1 MVVDLR
7 LKKTGS
13 AVIKTSE
20 PIELPGIKNLKS
32 CSYGARYNLSSCYPD
47 SKMKDYKIKDNQHH
61 IIARLKIVKSTL

>member
-7 LKKTGS
+7 LKRKGS

-32 CSYGARYNLSSCYPD
+32 CYPD
-47 SKMKDYKIKDNQHH
+47 SKMKDYKIKDNQDH
-61 IIARLKIVKSTL
+61 IIARLKIVESTL